1 MQGRLSYFHLFG
13 ARLPIALIR
22 LIARSFP
29 LAWRPGSLKRRRQS
43 LSKVAFVCLGDQIA
57 DRLCP
62 SGRGLASL
70 TKAEQGRSQKPV
82 DKGTEAVESVDKE
95 PQEVRIKSL
104 KCAFNC
110 SIIG

>member
-43 LSKVAFVCLGDQIA
+43 LSKVAFVCLGDQIV

-62 SGRGLASL
+62 PDRGLAAL
-70 TKAEQGRSQKPV
+70 AKAEQGRSQKTV
-82 DKGTEAVESVDKE
+82 HKAKATASKAAGSADKVI
-95 PQEVRIKSL
+95 EVRI
-104 KCAFNC
+104 
-110 SIIG
+110 